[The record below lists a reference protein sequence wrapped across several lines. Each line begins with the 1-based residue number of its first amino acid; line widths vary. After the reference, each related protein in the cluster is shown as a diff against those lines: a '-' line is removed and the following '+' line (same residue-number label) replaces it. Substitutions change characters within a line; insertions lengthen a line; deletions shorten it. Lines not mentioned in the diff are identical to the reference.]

1 MSNNS
6 RLVPQSLTSS
16 KQAKIDQT
24 LTNKALQKGE
34 HYLRISKIKL
44 LIIENF
50 GKKDC
55 KKNFFLIL
63 SHYLRSMNNTTLNP
77 HAQEMLVQYHQLL
90 PIYEQM
96 AEMIPEKLEDFF
108 TEAGIVVA
116 TVEHRVKSEDSLA
129 GKLQLKGNKY
139 QSIHDITDVVGIRV
153 ITFYNDDVDKVAS
166 VLERLFEI
174 DWENSI
180 DKRKAHEID
189 SFGYLSLHYICRIP
203 ESAYTNPEHPELNQI
218 RFEVQMRTVLQHAWA
233 NMNHD
238 TGYKSG
244 VEIPKVYK
252 RNLSRL
258 AGMLELVDDEFSRI
272 RRELADYRRQV
283 QKLVTSGNLNEV
295 QLDGDAF
302 KSYLQIGPFD
312 ALMRRIASINQAEI
326 QPMDLSVF
334 LPLFQAMRFKTLG
347 DIDALVKN
355 YSDAAYQIACFQ
367 IGLTDIDILSSSVAP
382 QNLCT
387 AYILKNG
394 GGRIGLKLMLEV
406 LNGPSEGNEAMASLL
421 LEQTKDLP
429 FMNQ

>member
-1 MSNNS
+1 MVFL
-6 RLVPQSLTSS
+6 LVEKLIPNFHIFVANMNEITYESHIQELLA
-16 KQAKIDQT
+16 QYRQ
-24 LTNKALQKGE
+24 LLPVYEQMGE
-34 HYLRISKIKL
+34 AIPDKL
-44 LIIENF
+44 
-50 GKKDC
+50 
-55 KKNFFLIL
+55 KNFF
-63 SHYLRSMNNTTLNP
+63 
-77 HAQEMLVQYHQLL
+77 
-90 PIYEQM
+90 
-96 AEMIPEKLEDFF
+96 AEADI
-108 TEAGIVVA
+108 IVA
-116 TVEHRVKSEDSLA
+116 AVEHRVKTERSLT
-129 GKLQLKGNKY
+129 GKLQLKGDKY
-139 QSIHDITDVVGIRV
+139 KSIYDVTDVVGIRV
-153 ITFYNDDVDKVAS
+153 ICFYNDDVDKVAS

-203 ESAYTNPEHPELNQI
+203 DSAYTHPEHPEVNRI

-272 RRELADYRRQV
+272 RHELADYRRQV
-283 QKLVTSGNLNEV
+283 QHLVASGNLDEV
-295 QLDGDAF
+295 LLDGDAF

-312 ALMRRIASINQAEI
+312 PLMRKIASINQAEI
-326 QPMDLSVF
+326 QPVDLSNF
-334 LPLFQAMRFKTLG
+334 LTLFQAMRFQTLG
-347 DIDALVKN
+347 DIDKLIRD

-387 AYILKNG
+387 AYILKRG
-394 GGRIGLKLMLEV
+394 GGCLGLLWMLDT
-406 LNGPSEGNEAMASLL
+406 LNGPSEVNKSMAELL
-421 LEQTKDLP
+421 MEQTKDLP